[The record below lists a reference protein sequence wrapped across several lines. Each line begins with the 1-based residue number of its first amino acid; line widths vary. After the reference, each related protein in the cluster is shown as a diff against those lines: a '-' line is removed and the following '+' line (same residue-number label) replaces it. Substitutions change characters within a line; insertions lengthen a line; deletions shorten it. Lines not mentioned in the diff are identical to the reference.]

1 MNERTWYDNHKEQV
15 LYNKHEM
22 TTEEFDMQTF
32 GFDIEPYMSTA
43 CFKEFTDSPGDFYAV
58 YRKVFELIKEEE
70 RKAYERSQLHKEEGE
85 ENIEKVEYRK
95 FLGFSD
101 SNIEMEDLKKFYQ
114 EWETFSTFKN
124 FCWADEYNLK
134 EAQNRYERREMEK
147 ENKVERNKERKRY
160 ITAIKDLVSFAK
172 RKDPRI

>member
-1 MNERTWYDNHKEQV
+1 
-15 LYNKHEM
+15 M

-32 GFDIEPYMSTA
+32 GFDLDEYMNTR
-43 CFKEFTDSPGDFYAV
+43 CFKDFTDNPGDFYAV

-70 RKAYERSQLHKEEGE
+70 KKAYERSQLHKQEDEEE
-85 ENIEKVEYRK
+85 KKEKVEYRK
-95 FLGFSD
+95 FPGFAD
-101 SNIEMEDLKKFYQ
+101 SSIEMEDLKKFYQ

-147 ENKVERNKERKRY
+147 ENKAERVKERKRY
-160 ITAIKDLVSFAK
+160 ITAIKDLVSFVKK
-172 RKDPRI
+172 RDPRVEKLQEYLKGEQKR